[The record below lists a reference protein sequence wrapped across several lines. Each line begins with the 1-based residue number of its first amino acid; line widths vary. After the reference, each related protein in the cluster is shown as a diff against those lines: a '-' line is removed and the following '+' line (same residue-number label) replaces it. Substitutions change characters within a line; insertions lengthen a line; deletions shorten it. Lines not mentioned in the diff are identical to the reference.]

1 MLHHNERIRADF
13 SDLDTFFDREKEWL
27 QDILHGKSLLK
38 GSIYETDESITGGSR
53 SGACL

>member
-27 QDILHGKSLLK
+27 QDSPAWKIIAERIHL
-38 GSIYETDESITGGSR
+38 
-53 SGACL
+53 